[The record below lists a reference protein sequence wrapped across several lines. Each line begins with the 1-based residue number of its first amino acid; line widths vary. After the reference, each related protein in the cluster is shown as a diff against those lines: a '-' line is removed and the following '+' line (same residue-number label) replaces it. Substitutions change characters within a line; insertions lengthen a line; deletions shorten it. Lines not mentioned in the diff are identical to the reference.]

1 MDEFLWGVATSS
13 YQIEGASKEDGKG
26 ASIWDTFCEKYP
38 ERIAD
43 RKDASISC
51 DHYHHM
57 REDVAIIQ
65 QLGINAYRFS
75 ISWPRI
81 LPKGIGEINPLG
93 IECYQNLI
101 QELLQKGITPF
112 LTLYHWDLPEALQEK
127 GGWLNPES
135 PEWFASYAK
144 VVAKYFGKQ
153 VKYMVTFNEPQVFM
167 GEFVSGKGAPGKKS
181 NKKEVLQMAHH
192 VLLAHG
198 RAVQEIRKID
208 KSIQIGYAPT
218 FAPYYPVN
226 EKEESIQEARKRNF
240 EIKNK
245 KDYMWNITWWSDPIL
260 LGHYPEDGVTLFGK
274 DMPEVTNQDM
284 KIIAEPIDFYA
295 QNIYYGN
302 PVGGGRK
309 QKGKTAMNWPM
320 DPEVLYWGTKFL
332 YERYQ
337 KPIFITEN
345 GVAFEDVIS
354 PDGKVHDQDR
364 IQFLEK
370 YIDQLL
376 KAKQEGIPVKGYFIW
391 SLFDNFEWLNGYTKR
406 FGIVYIDYE
415 TQKRIIK
422 DSGYWYENKIA
433 QYKKENS

>member
-1 MDEFLWGVATSS
+1 MQDFLWGVATSS

-26 ASIWDTFCEKYP
+26 ASIWDTFCEKYT

-57 REDVAIIQ
+57 KQDVAIIQ

-81 LPKGIGEINPLG
+81 LPEGTGDINPLG
-93 IECYQNLI
+93 IQFYQNLI

-112 LTLYHWDLPEALQEK
+112 LTLYHWDLPQALQEK

-153 VKYMVTFNEPQVFM
+153 IKYMVTFNEPQVFM
-167 GEFVSGKGAPGKKS
+167 GEFVSGKGAPGKKAS
-181 NKKEVLQMAHH
+181 KKEVLQMAHH

-198 RAVQEIRKID
+198 RAVQEIRKIN
-208 KSIQIGYAPT
+208 KNIQIGYAPT

-226 EKEESIQEARKRNF
+226 EKEETIQEARKRNF

-260 LGHYPEDGVTLFGK
+260 LGHYPEDGIALFGK
-274 DMPEVTNQDM
+274 DMPKVTNQDM

-309 QKGKTAMNWPM
+309 QKDKTAMNWPI

-345 GVAFEDVIS
+345 GVAFDDVIS

-370 YIDQLL
+370 YIHQVL

-415 TQKRIIK
+415 SQKRIIK
-422 DSGYWYENKIA
+422 DSGYWYQNRIEN
-433 QYKKENS
+433 YKKENS